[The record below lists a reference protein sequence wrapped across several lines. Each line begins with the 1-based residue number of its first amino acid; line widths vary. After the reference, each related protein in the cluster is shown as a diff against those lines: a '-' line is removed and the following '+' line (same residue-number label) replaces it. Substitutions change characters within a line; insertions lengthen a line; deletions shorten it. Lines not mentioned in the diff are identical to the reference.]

1 MLSCM
6 TNLIIPKKN
15 ASAVYQLF
23 CTMLLLILISL
34 RAAAET
40 PQTVNK
46 ANFVILIYHHV
57 SSDTPPATSISTEQF
72 AAHLEYLAEHHK
84 VVPLE
89 QALAALETNSKLPDK
104 SVVITF
110 DDGYANIYDNGY
122 PLLKSYGF
130 PFTVFIN
137 PEEIGNRNNQL
148 SWQQIKQM
156 APLGTFANHT
166 IGHLHLLHQLPSENQ
181 EDWLSRIT
189 NNIEQAEQMI
199 TDNIGYSKRWL
210 AYPYGE
216 YNSALKN
223 TLREMQYIGFSQQ
236 SGAVAT
242 YTDMG
247 AIPRFPAAGIY
258 ANLATLKVKLNSLAM
273 PVTST
278 SPSDTI
284 FTHSDIIENVTLSI
298 AETTD
303 LRLQQMTCFFNN
315 APLERNIADW
325 EVTIK
330 LNQSLPPGRHRI
342 NCTAPS
348 KSQNGRFYWHSI
360 PFFVPTDEGV
370 FLE

>member
-23 CTMLLLILISL
+23 CTMLLLILISF

-46 ANFVILIYHHV
+46 TNFVILIYHHV

-72 AAHLEYLAEHHK
+72 AAHLEYLAEHHN
-84 VVPLE
+84 VIPLE
-89 QALAALETNSKLPDK
+89 DALAALETNSKLPDR

-110 DDGYANIYDNGY
+110 DDGYANIFENGY
-122 PLLKSYGF
+122 PLLKSYDF
-130 PFTVFIN
+130 PFTIFIN

-148 SWQQIKQM
+148 SWQQIKEM
-156 APLGTFANHT
+156 EPLGTFANHT
-166 IGHLHLLHQLPSENQ
+166 IGHLHLLDRLQDEN
-181 EDWLSRIT
+181 EESWLSRVID
-189 NNIEQAEQMI
+189 NIQQAEQMI
-199 TDNIGYSKRWL
+199 EENIGYSKRWL

-216 YNSALKN
+216 YNNALKN
-223 TLREMQYIGFSQQ
+223 TLSEMQYIGLSQQ
-236 SGAVAT
+236 SGAVST

-258 ANLATLKVKLNSLAM
+258 ANLNTLKVKLNSLAM
-273 PVTST
+273 PVKST
-278 SPSDTI
+278 SLNDTV
-284 FTHSDIIENVTLSI
+284 FAQTDVMDKVTLSI
-298 AETTD
+298 TETPD
-303 LRLQQMTCFFNN
+303 MRLQQITCFFKN
-315 APLERNIADW
+315 ATLERDITDW
-325 EVTIK
+325 EVTIE
-330 LNQSLPPGRHRI
+330 LNQSLSPGRHRI

-348 KSQNGRFYWHSI
+348 NSQRGRFYWHSI

-370 FLE
+370 FVD